1 MYVSVLLIVSMLGL
15 GQAQVPAQAQ
25 PPAAPEVQPAPA
37 AGSPAAAPSAE
48 QEETPAPPPTVDP
61 DAIGVSVD
69 RIQKLI
75 ARPSALNLTEQRQV
89 FRVEVFG
96 KNPTI
101 EDILGPDFLRGPV
114 PYATM
119 THQEFLNMVTP
130 QDVQGYAAFSNKQ
143 GMMVAATSI
152 ALQWALQKAMD
163 KYKQARNE
171 RAKAAA
177 QKEVQEAL
185 DALRKAR
192 REAGLPDK

>member
-1 MYVSVLLIVSMLGL
+1 MSVPVLLIVSMLAM
-15 GQAQVPAQAQ
+15 GQAQGPAGAQ
-25 PPAAPEVQPAPA
+25 PPAPETQPAPV
-37 AGSPAAAPSAE
+37 AAAPAV
-48 QEETPAPPPTVDP
+48 PAPGEAEPAAPPTVDP

-69 RIQKLI
+69 RIQKLVT
-75 ARPSALNLTEQRQV
+75 RPSAINLTEQRPV

-101 EDILGPDFLRGPV
+101 EDILGPDFLKGPV

-119 THQEFLNMVTP
+119 THQEFLTMVTP
-130 QDVQGYAAFSNKQ
+130 QAVQGYAAFSNKQ

-163 KYKQARNE
+163 KYKDARNE

-192 REAGLPDK
+192 REAGLADK

>member
-1 MYVSVLLIVSMLGL
+1 MCVSVLLIVSMLAL
-15 GQAQVPAQAQ
+15 GQAPLPPQALPPMPAQGPPAAEPSSALPPGAGEQ
-25 PPAAPEVQPAPA
+25 PPAA
-37 AGSPAAAPSAE
+37 G
-48 QEETPAPPPTVDP
+48 PPPTVDP
-61 DAIGVSVD
+61 DAIGVSLD
-69 RIQKLI
+69 RIQKLVT
-75 ARPSALNLTEQRQV
+75 RPAAINLVQERPV

-130 QDVQGYAAFSNKQ
+130 QAVQGYAAFSNRQ
-143 GMMVAATSI
+143 GMVVAATSI
-152 ALQWALQKAMD
+152 ALQWAVQKALD
-163 KYKQARNE
+163 KYKDARNE